1 MQFAIDITFR
11 HNDNMNSSKWQ
22 EARDILQLT
31 FHMLLVIFTVILFID
46 TFTNGLISSK
56 YVNLDYAL
64 VIVLFY
70 GAIFI
75 LLELMRKR
83 GQ

>member
-11 HNDNMNSSKWQ
+11 HNDNMNSSMWQ
-22 EARDILQLT
+22 EVRDILQLT
-31 FHMLLVIFTVILFID
+31 FHMLLVIFTVILFLD

-56 YVNLDYAL
+56 CVSLDYAL

-70 GAIFI
+70 GAILI
-75 LLELMRKR
+75 LLEIMRKR